1 MYAETEK
8 QPAVEVANNARPTR
22 ENGRETRRRLT
33 DAAVQLLA
41 EGGESA
47 VTISSAAKRAGI
59 TRRAVYYHFDNVS
72 ELIAA
77 AHEALTE
84 KFFAAL
90 KKSRAPTEPGTLLM
104 VLADQ
109 HESILRSQVY
119 KILENGLQHNDVY
132 KTILSS
138 HIESQEAGEITN
150 DMDVEMFAVA
160 TTSMAFFGTLAAL
173 SLAKTK
179 AERRT
184 IAKRYVLEMD
194 RLVHH
199 RSYRDKDHFK

>member
-1 MYAETEK
+1 MYQETAK
-8 QPAVEVANNARPTR
+8 QPAVEVANNARATR

-41 EGGESA
+41 EGGEST

-72 ELIAA
+72 DLIAA
-77 AHEALTE
+77 AHEALSE

-90 KKSRAPTEPGTLLM
+90 KKSRAPKEPGTLLM

-109 HESILRSQVY
+109 HESVLRSQVY
-119 KILENGLQHNDVY
+119 KFLESGLQHNDVY

-138 HIESQEAGEITN
+138 HRQSQEAGEMTK
-150 DMDVEMFAVA
+150 DMDTEMFAVA

-179 AERRT
+179 AERRV
-184 IAKRYVLEMD
+184 IAERYVREMD

-199 RSYRDKDHFK
+199 RSYRDKDHFE